1 MAAATRHGPFVR
13 LPKAAGI
20 PDPGCYFS
28 PPSISPRVPVIPC
41 LCLSFDLLLPRLH
54 LEFYRFSFSSCG
66 LACGCYH
73 HHLRLLRSIIC
84 RTNNV
89 ANSGN
94 RPQVAQPDTKLEA
107 IKKRH
112 TPVILLGKLHIPVS
126 EITQR
131 RKTEQSEA
139 YMKAAV
145 QVSGS
150 VHRPSSHGGV
160 RYPTTTASFL
170 VSDLLLFPA
179 KSEG

>member
-1 MAAATRHGPFVR
+1 MVRSFGSPKQLAFQTLAATFL
-13 LPKAAGI
+13 LPQF
-20 PDPGCYFS
+20 C
-28 PPSISPRVPVIPC
+28 PRVPVIPC

-54 LEFYRFSFSSCG
+54 LKFYRFSFSSCG

-73 HHLRLLRSIIC
+73 HLRLLRSIIC
-84 RTNNV
+84 RTNKV

-107 IKKRH
+107 IKRH
-112 TPVILLGKLHIPVS
+112 TPVILLDKLHIPVS

-131 RKTEQSEA
+131 RKTERNEA

-160 RYPTTTASFL
+160 RYPTTTTSFL